1 MGHIGPKS
9 MTQGKRIIETAFS
22 PYSCFPTYYSKFLAL
37 TVTSINSP
45 NIDWVPLCA
54 RQEDIKKSKIKP
66 EPIVLIV

>member
-45 NIDWVPLCA
+45 NIDWVPTMCKA
-54 RQEDIKKSKIKP
+54 GRHKEKQDKT
-66 EPIVLIV
+66 